1 MPNSLL
7 TPTVIAK
14 EGLMQLR
21 NNVVMGGLVHREYR
35 EEFKKIGDSIQIR
48 RPVKFTRTSGATRTN
63 QDVSEGYITMQIN
76 NRHHVSWAFSTQD
89 LTLTIKDYSE
99 RYITPAAIELG
110 NGVDADLLAL
120 YDDVANCV
128 GTPGSVPASFAA
140 LGAAAIRLDDNAAP
154 DDGRRN
160 IVLNPDA
167 RWTLADALKGTF
179 DATLAKDVIRRGLL
193 GKLAN
198 MMVYGDQNVARHT
211 TGTRAGDASVLTS
224 AAVSDS
230 WSASSITSSVPMDAF
245 SSATGTLKAGD
256 VFTIANVFAV
266 NPRTRQSTGKLQPFV
281 ITADVAVSGSAG
293 TAIVFPR
300 IIASGAYQTVSA
312 SAADNAAVTFYGSAA
327 AATAY
332 PQNLA
337 FHRNAFGL
345 VFIPLELPR
354 SAGFKAR
361 STMEGVS
368 LRIVEDFDIDN
379 DTEIIRMDILNATK
393 TLYPELACRIWG

>member
-21 NNVVMGGLVHREYR
+21 NNLVMGGLVHREYR
-35 EEFKKIGDSIQIR
+35 EEFKKVGDTIQIR

-63 QDVSEGYITMQIN
+63 QDVTEGYITMQIN

-99 RYITPAAIELG
+99 RYVTPAAIELG
-110 NGVDADLLAL
+110 NGVDSDLLAL
-120 YDDVANCV
+120 YDDIANSV
-128 GTPGSVPASFAA
+128 GVPGSTPSSFAA
-140 LGAAAIRLDDNAAP
+140 LGSAAIRLDDNATP

-160 IVLNPDA
+160 MVLNPDA

-179 DATLAKDVIRRGLL
+179 DSTLAKDTVRRGLL

-211 TGTRAGDASVLTS
+211 TGTRAGDLSVLTNG
-224 AAVSDS
+224 AVSDTYS
-230 WSASSITSSVPMDAF
+230 TSSITSTIALDGFSV
-245 SSATGTLKAGD
+245 ATGTIKAGD

-266 NPRTRQSTGKLQPFV
+266 NPRNRQSTGKLQQFV
-281 ITADVAVSGSAG
+281 VTADANVVGSAVSV
-293 TAIVFPR
+293 TVFPR
-300 IIASGAYQTVSA
+300 IIASGAYQTVTA
-312 SAADNAAVTFYGSAA
+312 GAADNAAVTFYGGAA
-327 AATAY
+327 GTAY
-332 PQNLA
+332 PQNMA

-368 LRIVEDFDIDN
+368 IRIVEDFDIDN

-393 TLYPELACRIWG
+393 TLYPELAVRIWA

>member
-21 NNVVMGGLVHREYR
+21 NNLVMGGLVHREYR
-35 EEFKKIGDSIQIR
+35 EEFKKVGDTIQIR

-63 QDVSEGYITMQIN
+63 QDVTEGYITMQIN

-99 RYITPAAIELG
+99 RYVTPAAIELA
-110 NGVDADLLAL
+110 NGVDSDLLGL
-120 YDDVANCV
+120 YDDVANSV
-128 GTPGSVPASFAA
+128 GTPGSTPSSFAA

-179 DATLAKDVIRRGLL
+179 DATLAKDTIRRGLL

-198 MMVYGDQNVARHT
+198 MMVYGDQNVSRHT
-211 TGTRAGDASVLTS
+211 TGTRAGDAAVLVNG
-224 AAVSDS
+224 AVSDTYS
-230 WSASSITSSVPMDAF
+230 TSSITSTIALDGFSV
-245 SSATGTLKAGD
+245 ATGTLKAGD

-266 NPRTRQSTGKLQPFV
+266 NPRTRQSTGKLQQFV
-281 ITADVAVSGSAG
+281 VTADANVSGSAVSV
-293 TAIVFPR
+293 TVFPR

-312 SAADNAAVTFYGSAA
+312 GAADNAAVTFYGGSAG
-327 AATAY
+327 TAY

-361 STMEGVS
+361 STMEGAS
-368 LRIVEDFDIDN
+368 IRIVEDFDIDN